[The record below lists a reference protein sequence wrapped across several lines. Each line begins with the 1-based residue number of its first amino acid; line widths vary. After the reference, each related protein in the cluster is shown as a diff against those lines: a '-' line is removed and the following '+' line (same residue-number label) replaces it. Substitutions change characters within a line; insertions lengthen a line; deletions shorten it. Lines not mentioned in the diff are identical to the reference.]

1 MAFTHNG
8 RQVGER
14 YMNNKDYL
22 AHYGI
27 KGQKWGLRRYQNP
40 DGTYTAAGKARR
52 NKGTGK
58 TSYGK
63 GGGNGGGGNSGW
75 MYDNKYADEDTARS
89 AVKADI
95 TSRNAKQILDSEKG
109 IASSL
114 RDATDAVDNMNR
126 SRQISKYRETGI
138 NPNVRDSDIQ
148 RAINRMDVENRFYDQ
163 KYRYDTQGKVR
174 ASDALKLVGGLTA
187 AAAGTA
193 LVASMIRKNNLDA
206 ERIKKAIYSGKK
218 LSKEDQAKLNS
229 MKYEDAVKLAQAKQS
244 AKSSV
249 QKAKLKAKTD
259 QALAVAKNLSTD
271 YNKDG
276 TLTDKGRDKLI
287 RQLVKSNQQMNS
299 AERILKAS
307 PHAARAAGA
316 LIPLASMGMLASL
329 SPAVMAAFPVSGL
342 GGAALAG
349 SIINKLTKTGVNAVG
364 QKKMD
369 IANVNAASIR
379 NRLEEDDRKR
389 RAMAHSEDFLA
400 HYGIKGQKWGLRR
413 YQNADGSYTNEGK
426 IRYGRVKSGNKKTK
440 YGSYYD
446 FNDDYDDFAYNKY
459 VSKAN
464 NEQARIDAQHPYN
477 KKSSKALKTA
487 GAALAGVAL
496 ASLGAKY
503 IAKNVGDIRKISK
516 LNRKAIEEASEV
528 MDFKHKRKMEELER
542 KYAEKVADLAKKAD
556 DVAKQVGDATDAI
569 TGNGVDRAKE
579 LGDYL
584 KKKGITADTLLL
596 NPTVQAEQRFAK
608 AMQKVGPFNLKEGKL
623 PEAKSFKVF
632 KSDLENKTYTKFPSD
647 FAFSKGRRDEKYWN
661 KKLKKLERE
670 ATSKAYQKAKQNWNR
685 NGVDRAK
692 EFSDLMKKHGT
703 TADTLLLSEK
713 GMLERS
719 QKAFAKALQK
729 VGPYNLKEGK
739 LPEAKSFKVFKSGL
753 ENKTYTKVPSDFAFS
768 KGRRDEKYWNK
779 KLKKLER
786 EATSKAYQKA
796 KQNWNR
802 K

>member
-138 NPNVRDSDIQ
+138 NPNIRDSDIQ

-163 KYRYDTQGKVR
+163 KYRYDTQGKIR

-206 ERIKKAIYSGKK
+206 ARIKKAIYSGKKLSKEEKKALKEQKKAEKEYKSDTNAYEWWLGQAMYAKNNDQYNRAMSSAMLMLSHRDKKPMTYTDLEGKKHTVIYDASMLETMYNGSKKSQKYGKK

-244 AKSSV
+244 AKNSV

-259 QALAVAKNLSTD
+259 QALAVATNLSTD

-299 AERILKAS
+299 AERIMKAS

-349 SIINKLTKTGVNAVG
+349 SVINKLTKTGVNAVG
-364 QKKMD
+364 QRKMD

-426 IRYGRVKSGNKKTK
+426 IRYGRAKSGNKKTK

-446 FNDDYDDFAYNKY
+446 FNDDYDDFAYSKY

-464 NEQARIDAQHPYN
+464 NEQTRIDAQHPYN

-487 GAALAGVAL
+487 GAVLAGAAL

-556 DVAKQVGDATDAI
+556 DVAKQVGGAADAI

-579 LGDYL
+579 FGDLL
-584 KKKGITADTLLL
+584 KKNGITADTLLL
-596 NPTVQAEQRFAK
+596 NPTFKSEQRFAK
-608 AMQKVGPFNLKEGKL
+608 AMQKVGPYNLREGKL

-632 KSDLENKTYTKFPSD
+632 KSDLENKTYTKLPSD

-661 KKLKKLERE
+661 KKLKKFERE
-670 ATSKAYQKAKQNWNR
+670 ATSKAYQKAR
-685 NGVDRAK
+685 
-692 EFSDLMKKHGT
+692 
-703 TADTLLLSEK
+703 
-713 GMLERS
+713 
-719 QKAFAKALQK
+719 
-729 VGPYNLKEGK
+729 
-739 LPEAKSFKVFKSGL
+739 
-753 ENKTYTKVPSDFAFS
+753 
-768 KGRRDEKYWNK
+768 
-779 KLKKLER
+779 
-786 EATSKAYQKA
+786 
-796 KQNWNR
+796 QNWNR